1 MVGDVVFAVMFDSSV
16 YYGAIAHWRAGGD
29 LYDWYAQPLL
39 HQYPFT
45 YPPFAA
51 WALAPLTRLGER
63 GLQLV
68 LTALTPVGAALTAGA
83 CLRRLGAGRRLAL
96 GLAPW
101 AALAA
106 SELLEPFRETLYEG
120 QVNAVLMALVALDVL
135 AVPESSR
142 LRGVLCAV
150 AASFKLTPAIAL
162 AVFLIRRE

>member
-1 MVGDVVFAVMFDSSV
+1 M
-16 YYGAIAHWRAGGD
+16 
-29 LYDWYAQPLL
+29 
-39 HQYPFT
+39 
-45 YPPFAA
+45 
-51 WALAPLTRLGER
+51 TRLGER

-120 QVNAVLMALVALDVL
+120 QVNAVLMALVAL
-135 AVPESSR
+135 SSSGR
-142 LRGVLCAV
+142 RGLLMTCPPPP
-150 AASFKLTPAIAL
+150 SRGSQQFCPKLVVSRP
-162 AVFLIRRE
+162 